1 MKRIITSM
9 VGTCLLLGCGR
20 REGSEPVALQKPSA
34 DQKTSLIKPH
44 RSNVVEGTPAP
55 GDQMRAGTD
64 EEASQQALAIQAEQ
78 LIAQKDGK
86 GAYSEETL
94 NEMLKLAPEL
104 KAGNAFW
111 GIVLSVPKHQRDRF
125 EKVMLESLRALEPL
139 VINQPES
146 DRLRFAYSVAL
157 NSFSTPEIA
166 KIAWGHFKLAPQYHF
181 PPKPVEAPPIFSGS
195 GGDGSHLEHGL
206 QGVLAK
212 AVLRAADERLR
223 SEYQKTIQSADPATQ
238 RVLTWALGFYGS
250 FSDFDMLMAMKDNVK
265 DHESR
270 GTHIRALN
278 RMMYSSFPGE
288 YCPPDVATVG
298 DRYFEMMRER
308 NSKTIQRRRQLESES
323 LLISLEELGKFY
335 D

>member
-1 MKRIITSM
+1 
-9 VGTCLLLGCGR
+9 
-20 REGSEPVALQKPSA
+20 
-34 DQKTSLIKPH
+34 
-44 RSNVVEGTPAP
+44 
-55 GDQMRAGTD
+55 
-64 EEASQQALAIQAEQ
+64 
-78 LIAQKDGK
+78 
-86 GAYSEETL
+86 
-94 NEMLKLAPEL
+94 
-104 KAGNAFW
+104 
-111 GIVLSVPKHQRDRF
+111 
-125 EKVMLESLRALEPL
+125 
-139 VINQPES
+139 
-146 DRLRFAYSVAL
+146 
-157 NSFSTPEIA
+157 
-166 KIAWGHFKLAPQYHF
+166 
-181 PPKPVEAPPIFSGS
+181 VEAPPIFSGS

-250 FSDFDMLMAMKDNVK
+250 FSDFDMLIAMKDNVK

-270 GTHIRALN
+270 GAHIRALN
-278 RMMYSSFPGE
+278 RMMYSIFPGE

-308 NSKTIQRRRQLESES
+308 NGKTIQRRRQLESES